1 MGHRKSGRR
10 QRCTT
15 LLLAR
20 RERFGHQN
28 WLRIFLFA
36 LSVQWIQLIPA
47 LAIRVH
53 HWSLDWGIL
62 HIFSPPNIENHKL
75 DYSRRQ
81 PFFSSFGCV
90 ALTLPNRI
98 RVRSDVFTANLLE
111 TFQLADASKCLIKY
125 TFQLKWM
132 GFDFFPA
139 AAFVIWLLAAVGP
152 LDMIYH
158 QLWARK
164 LSAANMS
171 CPQCS

>member
-1 MGHRKSGRR
+1 MHDAAAGSKGAFWSPKLATDISVCVERTVDPTHTCTCYSCPPLESGLGNFAHILASKYRKSQIGLLSAA
-10 QRCTT
+10 T
-15 LLLAR
+15 L
-20 RERFGHQN
+20 
-28 WLRIFLFA
+28 
-36 LSVQWIQLIPA
+36 
-47 LAIRVH
+47 
-53 HWSLDWGIL
+53 
-62 HIFSPPNIENHKL
+62 
-75 DYSRRQ
+75 
-81 PFFSSFGCV
+81 FSSFGCV